1 MTQAQDFADLSQ
13 AYSAGNVALSNR
25 NFIVDGAKEQWSIA
39 QGTTQPIPVGP
50 SGAVMYY
57 AQAGT
62 GTVGTYGRGIAG
74 PGPVGRLGWPRAGN
88 NYSEIIVTT
97 PCTGSIAARTCPNQY
112 TRIEDVNILESGSFT
127 FSVTLANAGASS
139 VNITQLNVGQNF
151 GTGGSPSANV
161 NTQFPVNWV
170 LPADNTWR
178 RYSARVDIPSIAGKT
193 IGTNG
198 NQTSWTQIEIDY
210 PVGVVFDIKDCFWQL
225 EPCSPLAPAAGWP
238 TAFEYR
244 GQAAEAQRVA
254 RYYQSL
260 TYTFAQQG
268 IGSAGM
274 VMSATSGNAW
284 MPFPAGP
291 MRISPTISSINPLG
305 AGLIVGSTTSVT
317 LQTVNPSQ
325 VQFSLAGSGLTPGQT
340 WYVAAGNTVPNTI
353 VFDARL

>member
-1 MTQAQDFADLSQ
+1 
-13 AYSAGNVALSNR
+13 
-25 NFIVDGAKEQWSIA
+25 
-39 QGTTQPIPVGP
+39 
-50 SGAVMYY
+50 MYY

-127 FSVTLANAGASS
+127 FSVILANAGASS

-238 TAFEYR
+238 TTFEYR
-244 GQAAEAQRVA
+244 GQAAEAQRVT

-260 TYTFAQQG
+260 IQISIFGY
-268 IGSAGM
+268 AGA
-274 VMSATSGNAW
+274 VGNIMMAAV
-284 MPFPAGP
+284 PFPA
-291 MRISPTISSINPLG
+291 MRINPTYTVLTAPVLTNAAVSYSISSNSNMNWWISGQAVGQMSASG
-305 AGLIVGSTTSVT
+305 AFIAL
-317 LQTVNPSQ
+317 
-325 VQFSLAGSGLTPGQT
+325 
-340 WYVAAGNTVPNTI
+340 
-353 VFDARL
+353 DARL